1 MALLSFPN
9 MIRCTLW
16 ILSINVFISFSYI
29 QAREAASM
37 ELGLGTQNYD
47 SGFLEKLHRDDTY
60 IESVDPI
67 AINPPGTN
75 SIISTPH
82 TSIFLDF
89 QFLSNDL
96 EMGILVRR
104 HHTTSISTYLVPGQ
118 NGFIFG
124 ENRYSIRDTT
134 LGFEFGHTFWF
145 LNDRLRLSPGYG
157 YMTREEKI
165 LKTGFE
171 YVVLTGTGLSGHQTT
186 VDLGGE
192 YKAESAGFFLRLGL
206 SYDLSDK
213 ITLSGRVRFLPRAP
227 GSFEGTSTIVD
238 YQFLT
243 DGTDL
248 ITSSL
253 AGPVDRFSKIK
264 RTYWEYTMKGTY
276 KSTEHMHW
284 NAGLML
290 EHHSTRGQAR
300 MDSGILF
307 GYISNGTSRIGGSSI
322 YTIFEPITDALAYE
336 QTDLQSSTTF
346 FFSVTF
352 TSGDGR

>member
-1 MALLSFPN
+1 KKLVGFFPGQIMALLSFTN

-29 QAREAASM
+29 QAREGASM

-47 SGFLEKLHRDDTY
+47 SGFLAKLHRDDTY

-75 SIISTPH
+75 STISTPH

-157 YMTREEKI
+157 YMTRDEKI

-171 YVVLTGTGLSGHQTT
+171 YVVLTGTGISGYQTT

-192 YKAESAGFFLRLGL
+192 YKAES
-206 SYDLSDK
+206 
-213 ITLSGRVRFLPRAP
+213 
-227 GSFEGTSTIVD
+227 
-238 YQFLT
+238 
-243 DGTDL
+243 
-248 ITSSL
+248 
-253 AGPVDRFSKIK
+253 
-264 RTYWEYTMKGTY
+264 
-276 KSTEHMHW
+276 
-284 NAGLML
+284 
-290 EHHSTRGQAR
+290 
-300 MDSGILF
+300 
-307 GYISNGTSRIGGSSI
+307 
-322 YTIFEPITDALAYE
+322 
-336 QTDLQSSTTF
+336 
-346 FFSVTF
+346 
-352 TSGDGR
+352 